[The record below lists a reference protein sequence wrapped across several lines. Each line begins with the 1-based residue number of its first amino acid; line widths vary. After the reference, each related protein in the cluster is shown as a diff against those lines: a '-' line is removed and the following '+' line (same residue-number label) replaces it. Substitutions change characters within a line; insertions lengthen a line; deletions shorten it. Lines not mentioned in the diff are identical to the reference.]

1 MELEDNKDKM
11 DTARR
16 NMQKKLKRQELMQQ
30 QKQDQMKKMGGEQGN
45 NTSGNGGGGGGGVK
59 IKGSKGKGTGEAL
72 SLEKIWIELQWLK
85 RNKLDIAEYM
95 RLRKGVAGGNNN
107 ESIQETTDG
116 KKDNKKGA
124 KKGSES
130 GGNSI
135 LQNIAMHFKY
145 ELGKSDSAEGFGSV
159 RRAGGTNYTD
169 YFLEDA
175 VRDLKIAM
183 VDTAAGMKDLK
194 ERVTALEENRKIDM
208 A

>member
-1 MELEDNKDKM
+1 LEDNKDKM

-30 QKQDQMKKMGGEQGN
+30 QKHEQMKKMGGDQGN
-45 NTSGNGGGGGGGVK
+45 NTSGNGGGGGGVK

-72 SLEKIWIELQWLK
+72 SLDKIWIELQWLK

-116 KKDNKKGA
+116 KKENKKGG
-124 KKGSES
+124 KKGVES

-145 ELGKSDSAEGFGSV
+145 ELSKADSAEGFGSV
-159 RRAGGTNYTD
+159 SRAGGANYTD
-169 YFLEDA
+169 YYIEDA

-183 VDTAAGMKDLK
+183 VDTAAGIKDLR
-194 ERVTALEENRKIDM
+194 ERVTALEENRKIDV